1 MISMA
6 TVTTTQLRH
15 GLAALPSDYD
25 DYVRAHPEATPYHRS
40 AWLRAVDTSYQHPV
54 SVVVHTTNGRLDGIL
69 PLCRV
74 IRPLGQGTLIS
85 LPFCDL
91 CGPLADSYEIK
102 CALLDR
108 ACQELGSDGQA
119 PASNT
124 LVIRE
129 RGVAVDSNADDGVET
144 GQKVSLLCPL
154 PASADAMMAGFKP
167 KLRSQIRKAEKN
179 GLTASL
185 SRSAD
190 ALSAF
195 YDVYAA
201 NMRRLGSPVHSRRWF
216 AAIAAAY
223 GDDMILGLVWKGSTV
238 VGAGLVLFS
247 GTQAVIPWASTRVE
261 YNPLAPNMLLYW
273 HLLSHAC
280 DRGCVQFDFGRSTYG
295 EGTYRFKR
303 QWGAEPVAL
312 RWQTLTTSGSW
323 RDNSRQQAVSVT
335 SRFLRPVL
343 ARAWQTLPLPLAN
356 TLGPRL
362 RRYIT
367 L

>member
-6 TVTTTQLRH
+6 TVTTTKLHH
-15 GLAALPSDYD
+15 GLAALPSEYD
-25 DYVRAHPEATPYHRS
+25 DYVRGHADATPYHRS
-40 AWLRAVDTSYQHPV
+40 AWLKAIDTSYQHPV
-54 SVVVHTTNGRLDGIL
+54 SVAVHTTNGRLDGIL

-74 IRPLGQGTLIS
+74 SRPLGPSTLIS

-91 CGPLADSYEIK
+91 CGPLADSHEIK
-102 CALLDR
+102 SALLDL
-108 ACQELGSDGQA
+108 ACQEFHSETPSLA
-119 PASNT
+119 PNT

-129 RGVAVDSNADDGVET
+129 RGEVVDIHADSTVAS
-144 GQKVSLLCPL
+144 GQKVSLLCAL
-154 PASADAMMAGFKP
+154 PASADTMMAEFKP

-179 GLTASL
+179 GLTATL

-190 ALSAF
+190 SLAAF

-238 VGAGLVLFS
+238 VGAGMVLFS
-247 GTQAVIPWASTRVE
+247 GTQAVIPWASTRAE

-280 DRGCVQFDFGRSTYG
+280 DRGCVQFDFGRSTFG

-303 QWGAEPVAL
+303 QWGAKPVAL
-312 RWQTLTTSGSW
+312 RWQTVTASGTW
-323 RDNSRQQAVSVT
+323 RDNSRQQVMST
-335 SRFLRPVL
+335 TNRYLRPLL
-343 ARAWQTLPLPLAN
+343 ARAWQVLPLPLTN